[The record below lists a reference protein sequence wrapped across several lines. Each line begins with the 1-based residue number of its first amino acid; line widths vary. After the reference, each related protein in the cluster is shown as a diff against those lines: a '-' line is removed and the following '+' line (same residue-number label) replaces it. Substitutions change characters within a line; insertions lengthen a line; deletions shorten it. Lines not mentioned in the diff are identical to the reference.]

1 MVKVLQ
7 KELFLQKRKLYL
19 ADFIFGEI
27 TDVCRHWNFNF
38 DKKLFFSFLFF
49 QDSFTWV
56 AV

>member
-27 TDVCRHWNFNF
+27 TDVCRYWNFNF

-49 QDSFTWV
+49 QDSFT
-56 AV
+56 